1 MTQTALVVGAS
12 GIVGSA
18 ITQLLIENKWQVAA
32 LSRQPSQSQG
42 VIPVAADLQD
52 PASLEHAL
60 ADLKPTH
67 VFITTWSR
75 QATEAENI
83 RVNAAMVRN
92 VLAAVR
98 PAKSVEHV
106 ALVTGLKHYLGPFE
120 AYGKGSLPQT
130 PFREELGRL
139 NVENFYYAQED
150 ELFAAA
156 EKDDFTWSVHR
167 PAYRHRGCR
176 RQRDEYG
183 NHPRRLR
190 LDLQTNPSPFCISG
204 INSAVGQPHRCDGCT
219 AVGETTTVGGHHAGF
234 GQPGIQCH

>member
-12 GIVGSA
+12 AIVGSA
-18 ITQLLIENKWQVAA
+18 ITQLLIDNKWQVAA
-32 LSRQPSQSQG
+32 LSRHPSQSQG

-52 PASLEHAL
+52 PASLEDAL

-75 QATEAENI
+75 QATEAGNI

-92 VLAAVR
+92 VLTAIR

-130 PFREELGRL
+130 PFREEQGRL
-139 NVENFYYAQED
+139 DVENFY
-150 ELFAAA
+150 
-156 EKDDFTWSVHR
+156 
-167 PAYRHRGCR
+167 
-176 RQRDEYG
+176 
-183 NHPRRLR
+183 
-190 LDLQTNPSPFCISG
+190 
-204 INSAVGQPHRCDGCT
+204 
-219 AVGETTTVGGHHAGF
+219 
-234 GQPGIQCH
+234 